1 MHDPI
6 ILVSP
11 LPVGGWSVRL
21 QGSEA
26 NQIFADRF
34 GALEYAHVWAQD
46 ARPSR
51 VCLFG
56 AEGDIEDECT
66 YGQFQERRAPATVLR
81 LPVGREDATIR

>member
-26 NQIFADRF
+26 NQVFADRYC
-34 GALEYAHVWAQD
+34 ALEYAHVWAQD

-51 VCLFG
+51 VCLMDANG
-56 AEGDIEDECT
+56 GIEDECT
-66 YGQFQERRAPATVLR
+66 YGKFQERRAQPPLLAVATN
-81 LPVGREDATIR
+81 

>member
-11 LPVGGWSVRL
+11 LPVGGWAVRL

-26 NQIFADRF
+26 NQVFADRYC
-34 GALEYAHVWAQD
+34 ALEYAHIWAQD

-51 VCLFG
+51 VCLYDG
-56 AEGDIEDECT
+56 AGGIEDECT
-66 YGQFQERRAPATVLR
+66 YGQFQERRMPVPALS
-81 LPVGREDATIR
+81 LAATR

>member
-11 LPVGGWSVRL
+11 LPIGGWSVRL

-26 NQIFADRF
+26 KQIFTDRYC
-34 GALEYAHVWAQD
+34 ALEYAHVWAQD

-51 VCLFG
+51 VCLIDGSG
-56 AEGDIEDECT
+56 AIEDQCT
-66 YGQFQERRAPATVLR
+66 YGQFKEQRASGPVLA
-81 LPVGREDATIR
+81 LAG